1 MSRITVCIWNS
12 KGKRFSP
19 DKFNVLPSS
28 DPFEVKFE
36 AVYLYSG
43 TVTHWGYVDNAS
55 GKEHREPLKVEW
67 PGPFGGELTIFSS
80 IFVG

>member
-36 AVYLYSG
+36 AVYL
-43 TVTHWGYVDNAS
+43 
-55 GKEHREPLKVEW
+55 
-67 PGPFGGELTIFSS
+67 
-80 IFVG
+80 